1 MTGLRNFLLLIVVIF
16 TLSFTIGNKVT
27 KKFEKSNVAV
37 GAFAPQFSFT
47 DIEDEVIN
55 LKDLQGKYTYINFW
69 TTWSE
74 PSKEELTYFNGLV
87 AKYGSKINFV
97 NISIDYK
104 RDIKTWKS
112 FVTNENLKGIQ
123 LIADN
128 DWKSDFITSF
138 DIVKIPR
145 AILIDEDGKI
155 VSLNTS
161 LPSEAEEV
169 LNSIK

>member
-1 MTGLRNFLLLIVVIF
+1 MAGLRNFLLLVVVIL
-16 TLSFTIGNKVT
+16 TLSFTISNKVT
-27 KKFEKSNVAV
+27 EKIEKSNIVV
-37 GAFAPQFSFT
+37 GAYSPDFKFSNNN
-47 DIEDEVIN
+47 DVLVG
-55 LKDLQGKYTYINFW
+55 LKDLQGKFTYINFW

-74 PSKEELTYFNGLV
+74 PSKDELTFFNDLV
-87 AKYGSKINFV
+87 TKYGSKINFV

-104 RDIKTWKS
+104 RDIKKWKS
-112 FVTNENLKGIQ
+112 FVKGENLKGIQ

-128 DWKSDFITSF
+128 DWKSDFVKSF

-161 LPSEAEEV
+161 LPSEADE
-169 LNSIK
+169 LLSNMK